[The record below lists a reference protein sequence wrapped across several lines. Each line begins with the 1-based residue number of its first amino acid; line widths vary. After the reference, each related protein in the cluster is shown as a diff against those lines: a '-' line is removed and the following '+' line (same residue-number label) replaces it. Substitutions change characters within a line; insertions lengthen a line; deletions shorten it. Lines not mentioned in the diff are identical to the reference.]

1 MNNVRPLLSELDR
14 RLLDEFQRDFPLE
27 PRPFARIAEELGT
40 TESKVLDRLGYLKR
54 YGALSRV
61 GAVLRP
67 NQVGASTLAALAV
80 PPEELESVAALVSA
94 YPQVNHN
101 YEREHL
107 YNLWFVLTASD
118 RAGIDRVLEAI
129 AETAAHLGL
138 RSAKLLRETRKWP
151 GIERELMLEFVEQA
165 AVEFT
170 QQRPDVVHASLSA
183 LLTTRSAPHVR
194 S

>member
-129 AETAAHLGL
+129 AERTGLQPLDLPMLDDFHIDLG
-138 RSAKLLRETRKWP
+138 
-151 GIERELMLEFVEQA
+151 F
-165 AVEFT
+165 
-170 QQRPDVVHASLSA
+170 A
-183 LLTTRSAPHVR
+183 LQWA
-194 S
+194 